1 MMSNVAEEKCAENHA
16 NQCKRDIEPESFSMV
31 VEYPKSYKPSDQS
44 K

>member
-16 NQCKRDIEPESFSMV
+16 NIEPESFSMV
-31 VEYPKSYKPSDQS
+31 VEYPKSNEPGDQS